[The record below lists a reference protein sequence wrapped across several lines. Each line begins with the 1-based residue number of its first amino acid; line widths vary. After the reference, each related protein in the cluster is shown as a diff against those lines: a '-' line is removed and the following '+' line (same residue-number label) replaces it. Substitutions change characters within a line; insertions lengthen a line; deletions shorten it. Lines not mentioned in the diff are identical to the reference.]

1 MCGRNR
7 EASQQV
13 GEERSGKRIA
23 GADRIDDIDLRRGQ
37 DRGLVTS
44 HYDAVGVAGGQN
56 RHVQI
61 EHAGERLHHALSRGD
76 VVPGRV
82 KSEQVGHDGQLL
94 VVDFED
100 GGALEES
107 GDDFLVDESGAD
119 VDVEQADGVGARGVD
134 HPVDGVAGAPR
145 LAGGDG
151 AVADRVGAA
160 YEAAHLVGEF
170 DVVPGDAL
178 DDVVFGDAT
187 VIQSDGGDAGGIVV
201 DLRGHVAVVVGAD
214 GDHGWRGGIGHDGS
228 WVETGFET
236 GFGHSEP
243 RPE

>member
-1 MCGRNR
+1 M
-7 EASQQV
+7 V
-13 GEERSGKRIA
+13 
-23 GADRIDDIDLRRGQ
+23 
-37 DRGLVTS
+37 
-44 HYDAVGVAGGQN
+44 
-56 RHVQI
+56 
-61 EHAGERLHHALSRGD
+61 SR
-76 VVPGRV
+76 VP
-82 KSEQVGHDGQLL
+82 
-94 VVDFED
+94 
-100 GGALEES
+100 
-107 GDDFLVDESGAD
+107 
-119 VDVEQADGVGARGVD
+119 
-134 HPVDGVAGAPR
+134 PR

-187 VIQSDGGDAGGIVV
+187 VIQPDGGDTGGIVV
-201 DLRGHVAVVVGAD
+201 DLRGHVDVVVGEDGNEVAPEFVVAHSGDGGASDAVLGDVVDEVGGCAARLSAVGEHIPQQFAD

>member
-1 MCGRNR
+1 MGGGGPGLCENARQGRNR
-7 EASQQV
+7 RMRDCGITVPAAPQGIAARRRTV
-13 GEERSGKRIA
+13 RTRTRRPRPRAGVRSESRSLAA
-23 GADRIDDIDLRRGQ
+23 GRRGTLRKTNRRRDRIDDIDLRRGQ

-134 HPVDGVAGAPR
+134 HPVDGVAGAHASR
-145 LAGGDG
+145 
-151 AVADRVGAA
+151 AA
-160 YEAAHLVGEF
+160 M
-170 DVVPGDAL
+170 VP
-178 DDVVFGDAT
+178 
-187 VIQSDGGDAGGIVV
+187 
-201 DLRGHVAVVVGAD
+201 
-214 GDHGWRGGIGHDGS
+214 
-228 WVETGFET
+228 
-236 GFGHSEP
+236 
-243 RPE
+243 